1 MGLGDADAGFGPGG
15 HSVNSLLTVAAIL
28 LAWLGAATVV
38 VSDGRKAV
46 SLGLALTGCG
56 LGGLALLADSSSAA
70 VVLLAGGLGA
80 GALRLRDLG
89 LVRGTRRA
97 QADE

>member
-1 MGLGDADAGFGPGG
+1 M
-15 HSVNSLLTVAAIL
+15 NSLLTVAAIL

-80 GALRLRDLG
+80 GALRLREGAPGGGGQNAQGGRHHSSHRHGDG
-89 LVRGTRRA
+89 L
-97 QADE
+97 